1 MKKLWVILLVCSVYC
16 MLACKKGS
24 PVSPTLFGKWELR
37 RSYGGLAGFDSVY
50 KAGNGNI
57 LQFNNDSTY
66 KRFEANKLAAS
77 GVFHI
82 KHYNNP
88 TENPISAYMIFFDNT
103 IYGDAF
109 DMKGTTITIGT
120 TVTDGIASDYQKIS
134 D

>member
-1 MKKLWVILLVCSVYC
+1 MKSVLLIIIVVVICGLS
-16 MLACKKGS
+16 CKKGS
-24 PVSPTLFGKWELR
+24 TVSPTLFGKWELHH
-37 RSYGGLAGFDSVY
+37 SYGGLAGFDSVY

-57 LQFNNDSTY
+57 LQFNSDSTY

-88 TENPISAYMIFFDNT
+88 NENSISEYAIFFDNT
-103 IYGDAF
+103 TYSEPF
-109 DMKGTTITIGT
+109 YMKGTSITIGT

-134 D
+134 N

>member
-1 MKKLWVILLVCSVYC
+1 MRSAVLIIIAIAICSVS
-16 MLACKKGS
+16 CKKSS

-37 RSYGGLAGFDSVY
+37 HSYGGLAGFDSVY

-57 LQFNNDSTY
+57 LQFSSDSTY
-66 KRFEANKLAAS
+66 KRFEANKLAAT

-82 KHYNNP
+82 KHYTNP
-88 TENPISAYMIFFDNT
+88 DGYAIYFDNIT
-103 IYGDAF
+103 YGDAF
-109 DMKGTTITIGT
+109 SRNGTTMTIGT

>member
-1 MKKLWVILLVCSVYC
+1 MTKLQLILLICSVYC
-16 MLACKKGS
+16 LSACKKGNGIS
-24 PVSPTLFGKWELR
+24 PSLFGKWELR
-37 RSYGGLAGFDSVY
+37 HSYGGMLGYDSVY

-57 LQFNNDSTY
+57 LQFNSDSTY

-88 TENPISAYMIFFDNT
+88 AENSISEYAIFFDNT
-103 IYGDAF
+103 TYGDAF
-109 DMKGTTITIGT
+109 SRKGTIITIGT

-134 D
+134 N